1 MDDRLSVIRQEKNR
15 QIIGRACRQQI
26 WQLFAMTKPEEFTLR
41 DAIAVRLRALQ
52 KVAGAT
58 DQQMGN
64 YVGMS
69 RTAWANAVAL
79 NSKKPN
85 KPPEEAMVRLC
96 ERAKLT
102 MDWIYR
108 GTYDNVP
115 YALAIALQEA
125 LSGGA
130 SGVVELPGLNH
141 PELENVP
148 GLVDHQG

>member
-1 MDDRLSVIRQEKNR
+1 
-15 QIIGRACRQQI
+15 
-26 WQLFAMTKPEEFTLR
+26 MTKTADLSLR
-41 DAIAVRLRALQ
+41 NSVAIRLRALQ

-58 DQQMGN
+58 DQQMAN

-85 KPPEEAMVRLC
+85 KPSEEAMVRLC
-96 ERAKLT
+96 EKSKLT

-108 GTYDNVP
+108 GSYDNVP

-125 LSGGA
+125 LA
-130 SGVVELPGLNH
+130 T
-141 PELENVP
+141 PEETAHGTIPLP
-148 GLVDHQG
+148 GLVDQN